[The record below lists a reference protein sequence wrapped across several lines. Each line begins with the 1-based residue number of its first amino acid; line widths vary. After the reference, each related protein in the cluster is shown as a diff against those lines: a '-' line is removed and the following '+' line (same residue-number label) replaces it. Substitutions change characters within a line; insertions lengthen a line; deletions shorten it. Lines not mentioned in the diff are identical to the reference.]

1 MSRVSI
7 KTRDDLPAEL
17 RPLWDKMTTYGA
29 FENQA
34 GVMAHRPP
42 IFKHIWSLL
51 VDLADEA
58 AVSKRHLELALVT
71 VSLLN
76 KCTYCVS
83 HHAPKLEIQGVSE
96 QGAERLLDYQDHP
109 ELDAVDRLVV
119 EYAIAVTNNWNK
131 TRDEVFT
138 RLREHFSEAQI
149 VEPGASRCAARSI
162 ASTTFCSSISSKASP
177 FARPRNE
184 VPVSWTRT
192 SVELQDVTYKPQS
205 STTLRQS

>member
-7 KTRDDLPAEL
+7 KTRTDLPAEL
-17 RPLWDKMTTYGA
+17 QPLWDKMTTYGA

-34 GVMAHRPP
+34 GVMAHRAP
-42 IFKHIWSLL
+42 IFKHMWSLL
-51 VDLADEA
+51 VDLASEG
-58 AVSKRHLELALVT
+58 VISKRHLELALVT

-83 HHAPKLEIQGVSE
+83 HHAPKLAVQGVSE

-149 VEPGASRCAARSI
+149 VELTWRIALCGAFNRFTDILQCDIEQGVSAREAA
-162 ASTTFCSSISSKASP
+162 
-177 FARPRNE
+177 E
-184 VPVSWTRT
+184 
-192 SVELQDVTYKPQS
+192 
-205 STTLRQS
+205 

>member
-1 MSRVSI
+1 MSRISI
-7 KTRDDLPAEL
+7 RSKNDLPAAL
-17 RPLWDKMTTYGA
+17 APLWDKMTTYGA

-42 IFKHIWSLL
+42 IFQHVWSLL
-51 VDLADEA
+51 VDLADQ
-58 AVSKRHLELALVT
+58 AVVSALVT

-83 HHAPKLEIQGVSE
+83 HHAPKLAIQGVSE
-96 QGAERLLDYQDHP
+96 QGAERLLDYKDHP

-131 TRDEVFT
+131 TRDEIFA

-149 VEPGASRCAARSI
+149 VELTWRIALCGAFNRFNDI
-162 ASTTFCSSISSKASP
+162 LQFDI
-177 FARPRNE
+177 E
-184 VPVSWTRT
+184 QGVPVR
-192 SVELQDVTYKPQS
+192 EAAE
-205 STTLRQS
+205 

>member
-7 KTRDDLPAEL
+7 KSRNDLPAEL

-42 IFKHIWSLL
+42 IFGHTWSLL
-51 VDLADEA
+51 VDLADRGTL
-58 AVSKRHLELALVT
+58 SKRHLEIALVA

-76 KCTYCVS
+76 KCDYCVS
-83 HHAPKLEIQGVSE
+83 HHAPKLAIQGVSE
-96 QGAERLLDYQDHP
+96 QGAERLLDYKDHP

-131 TRDEVFT
+131 TRDELFA
-138 RLREHFSEAQI
+138 RLRTHFSEAQI
-149 VEPGASRCAARSI
+149 VE
-162 ASTTFCSSISSKASP
+162 
-177 FARPRNE
+177 
-184 VPVSWTRT
+184 
-192 SVELQDVTYKPQS
+192 L
-205 STTLRQS
+205 TLRITLCGFFNRFNDALQIEEEAELGHAAAE